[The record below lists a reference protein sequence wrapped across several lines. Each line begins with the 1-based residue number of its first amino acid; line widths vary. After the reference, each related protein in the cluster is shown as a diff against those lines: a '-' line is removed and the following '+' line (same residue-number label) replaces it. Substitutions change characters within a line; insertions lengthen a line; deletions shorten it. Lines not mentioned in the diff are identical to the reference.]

1 MIIINIIN
9 FQLISCIVIL
19 IIVLGLIVIWVFINQ
34 IRRSIKSRDWES
46 EREEISIYESV
57 DVDIDMESEHAG
69 EECERSKTQPDDAI
83 MLET

>member
-19 IIVLGLIVIWVFINQ
+19 IIVVGLTVIWVFINQ
-34 IRRSIKSRDWES
+34 IRRSIKSREWES
-46 EREEISIYESV
+46 EGEDISIHESDNV
-57 DVDIDMESEHAG
+57 DVDMEPEHAG
-69 EECERSKTQPDDAI
+69 EECERSKTQTDDAI